1 MKYKKSDLIMIA
13 VIVALVLFMFVVPHN
28 ENIRMFLA
36 VVVIGLILMLALL
49 KLIYFDKEK
58 YVSSRKRKAMEE
70 KQRQDGQ

>member
-1 MKYKKSDLIMIA
+1 MKYKKSDLILIA

-36 VVVIGLILMLALL
+36 VVVIGLILMTALL

>member
-36 VVVIGLILMLALL
+36 VVVIGLILMTALL

>member
-13 VIVALVLFMFVVPHN
+13 VIVALVLFLFVVPHN

-36 VVVIGLILMLALL
+36 VVVIGLILMTALL